1 MSVAHVVLLPKK
13 ARPFYGRHPWVFP
26 GAISHIEGDPEDG
39 DEVIL
44 IAHGGQPVARGFFNS
59 QSKLRVRLYS
69 WKPELPI
76 DRAFFH
82 EKISEAVRL
91 RNDLGLMDPDG
102 ACRLVNSEGDGLSG
116 LTIDR
121 FGGWLTVQLTSLGL
135 AKRKDMIVECL
146 LDIVRPRGIYLR
158 TEKGVSQLEGLDLR
172 DGPVWGEEPNGPVRI
187 KEAGLEIF
195 AHLTE
200 GQKTGYYLDQRDNRQ
215 LAGRLAHGRT
225 VLDAFCY
232 SGGFA
237 LHAAKSGAKSV
248 VALDQ
253 SEGALDLARK
263 NASHNGFSIEFHKAE
278 VFAELARRKETGEKY
293 GMVILDPPKFA
304 RHRGA
309 VDDALAG
316 YRRLQTLGME
326 LLEPEG
332 YLVVCCCSGL
342 IAMEQLEE
350 IVQQV
355 ATTLKREV
363 QLLSRTGAAPDHPVS
378 ITCRESGYL
387 KCLIM
392 RVLDKSR

>member
-26 GAISHIEGDPEDG
+26 GAISHVEGDPEDG
-39 DEVIL
+39 EEVIL

-91 RNDLGLMDPDG
+91 RHDLGLMDPEG

-135 AKRKDMIVECL
+135 ALRKDMIVECL

-158 TEKGVSQLEGLDLR
+158 TEKGVGQLEGLDLR
-172 DGPVWGEEPNGPVRI
+172 DGPVWGEEPTGPVRI

-215 LAGRLAHGRT
+215 LAGRLAKGRT

-263 NASHNGFSIEFHKAE
+263 NASHNGFAIEFHKAE
-278 VFAELARRKETGEKY
+278 VFAELARRKEVGEKY

-309 VDDALAG
+309 VDDALSG

-355 ATTLKREV
+355 ATTHKREA
-363 QLLSRTGAAPDHPVS
+363 QILSRTGAAPDHPIS

-387 KCLIM
+387 KCLVM